1 MIDMIRPNG
10 LDRAS
15 FDGWSIGMRALRTW
29 LHSRHVVL
37 GIFNPTPL
45 LRAGP
50 IAIVGALCSCSSVER
65 LDRWMVLP
73 ESACSTFAASLAVDY
88 DTLQS
93 IVGSN
98 FSPADLG
105 DGRVGQLRLTFHECP
120 RPAVSGRSDAAG
132 NFAIVSVRLAEE
144 SLPVRI
150 AGFEPNDWVSLLLYI
165 GSGSR
170 RSARLLSDGAFAV
183 VNGESTLQRRPEDGG
198 ERVTAEITFENGRLA
213 ISAEF
218 ACEPT
223 PVRRSQM
230 VVGTGSER
238 YSILFGDRL
247 GNECSSRDVLLELV
261 GETPFSD
268 LGLTA
273 HGATATKATGVVW
286 DYRLLR
292 NAQFLQ

>member
-1 MIDMIRPNG
+1 MIRPNG
-10 LDRAS
+10 LDRAN
-15 FDGWSIGMRALRTW
+15 FHGWPIGMRALRTW
-29 LHSRHVVL
+29 LHSRHVTTVVL

-50 IAIVGALCSCSSVER
+50 IAIVGAVCSCSSVER

-88 DTLQS
+88 GTLQS

-105 DGRVGQLRLTFHECP
+105 DGRVGQLQLTFYECP
-120 RPAVSGRSDAAG
+120 KSVVSGPSDAPG
-132 NFAIVSVRLAEE
+132 NFAIATAQLSQE
-144 SLPVRI
+144 SLPFRI
-150 AGFEPNDWVSLLLYI
+150 AGFEPNDWVSLLLYV
-165 GSGSR
+165 GPGSR
-170 RSARLLSDGAFAV
+170 RSARLLRDGAFAV
-183 VNGESTLQRRPEDGG
+183 VDGESTLQRRAEDGG
-198 ERVTAEITFENGRLA
+198 ERVTAEIAFENGRLA
-213 ISAEF
+213 VSAEF

-238 YSILFGDRL
+238 YSILFGDRV
-247 GNECSSRDVLLELV
+247 GNECSSREVLLELV

-273 HGATATKATGVVW
+273 HGATATRATGVVW